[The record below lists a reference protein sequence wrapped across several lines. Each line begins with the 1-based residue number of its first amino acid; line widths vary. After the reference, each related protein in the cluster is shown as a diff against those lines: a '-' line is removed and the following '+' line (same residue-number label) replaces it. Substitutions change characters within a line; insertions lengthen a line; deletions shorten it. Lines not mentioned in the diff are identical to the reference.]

1 MYTRQDYVDHKC
13 THSEYF
19 RQFVN
24 SMQKR
29 MILSRWT
36 AEELAKAW
44 ENDEA
49 FNTQF
54 TPIREWDKILCPVDP
69 RLLDAVGESSTPPT
83 RTCILKEA
91 ARQIVMEHYET
102 CGRVYDQFK
111 YKILYLRDDPGHYER
126 CTMDVIA
133 TDKEHAQRLFE
144 KAHPA
149 FQFLSA
155 TKYSKHNAVK
165 DRWEHLT
172 DL

>member
-1 MYTRQDYVDHKC
+1 MYTRQDYINHKC

-19 RQFVN
+19 MQFVN
-24 SMQKR
+24 VMQKR
-29 MILSRWT
+29 MILSRWA

-49 FNTQF
+49 FNTWF
-54 TPIREWDKILCPVDP
+54 TSIREWDKIFCPVDP
-69 RLLDAVGESSTPPT
+69 RLLDAVGESSTPST
-83 RTCILKEA
+83 RVCILKEA

-102 CGRVYDQFK
+102 CGRVYDQFE
-111 YKILYLRDDPGHYER
+111 YRLIYLRDDPGHYER

-133 TDKEHAQRLFE
+133 TDGEHARRLFK

-149 FQFLSA
+149 FTLLSE
-155 TKYSKHNAVK
+155 TKRRKHNAIT
-165 DRWEHLT
+165 DRWERVT